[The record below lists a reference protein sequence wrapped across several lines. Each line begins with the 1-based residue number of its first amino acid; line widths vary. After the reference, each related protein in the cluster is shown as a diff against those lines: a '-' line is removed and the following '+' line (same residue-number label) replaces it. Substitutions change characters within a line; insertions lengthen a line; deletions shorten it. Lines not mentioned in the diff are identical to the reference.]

1 MQLEH
6 EKPDSPIF
14 VRHYKSGELTLS
26 QQTFYKSVIITPEAI
41 INNNWDVKSIDELH
55 LDAIEALIELDAHV
69 YLLGTGATSLIPPQ
83 EIIIAFARLGKSID
97 FMDSAAACRTFN
109 ILANEGRR
117 VAAAII
123 V

>member
-14 VRHYKSGELTLS
+14 VKHYKSGELTLP
-26 QQTFYKSVIITPEAI
+26 QQTFSHSVIITPEAI
-41 INNNWDVKSIDELH
+41 INNNWDVTSIDELN
-55 LDAIEALIELDAHV
+55 LDILDSLIELDAHV
-69 YLLGTGATSLIPPQ
+69 YLLGTGATSQIPPQ

>member
-6 EKPDSPIF
+6 EKQDTPIF
-14 VRHYKSGELTLS
+14 VKHYKSSELTLS
-26 QQTFYKSVIITPEAI
+26 QQTFSHSVIITPEKI
-41 INNNWDVKSIDELH
+41 INNNWGIKSIDELN
-55 LDAIEALIELDAHV
+55 LDTIEALIELDAHI
-69 YLLGTGATSLIPPQ
+69 YLLGTGATSQIPPQ

>member
-6 EKPDSPIF
+6 EKPDTPIF
-14 VRHYKSGELTLS
+14 VKHYKSGELTLS
-26 QQTFYKSVIITPEAI
+26 QQTLAHSVIITPDQI
-41 INNNWDVKSIDELH
+41 INDNWGVKS
-55 LDAIEALIELDAHV
+55 LDGLNLETIESLIELDAHV
-69 YLLGTGATSLIPPQ
+69 YLLGTGTTSLIPPQ
-83 EIIIAFARLGKSID
+83 EIIATFARLGKSID

>member
-1 MQLEH
+1 MQLEY
-6 EKPDSPIF
+6 EKPDTLIF
-14 VRHYKSGELTLS
+14 VKHYKSGELTLS
-26 QQTFYKSVIITPEAI
+26 QQTFSHSVIITPEKI
-41 INNNWDVKSIDELH
+41 INNNWDVKSIDALN
-55 LDAIEALIELDAHV
+55 LDAIEALIELDAHI
-69 YLLGTGATSLIPPQ
+69 YLLGTGETSLIPPQ

>member
-6 EKPDSPIF
+6 EKPDTTIF
-14 VRHYKSGELTLS
+14 VKYYKPGELTLS
-26 QQTFYKSVIITPEAI
+26 QQIFCHSVIFTPEQI
-41 INNNWDVKSIDELH
+41 INDNWNVNSIDNLNLE
-55 LDAIEALIELDAHV
+55 AIESLIEVDAHI

-83 EIIIAFARLGKSID
+83 EILAAFARLGKSID

-117 VAAAII
+117 VASSII

>member
-6 EKPDSPIF
+6 EKPDTPIF
-14 VRHYKSGELTLS
+14 VKHYKSGELTLS
-26 QQTFYKSVIITPEAI
+26 QQTLRHSVIITPDQI
-41 INNNWDVKSIDELH
+41 VNDSWGVKSIDGLS
-55 LDAIEALIELDAHV
+55 LDAIEPFIELDAHI
-69 YLLGTGATSLIPPQ
+69 YLLGTGATPQIPSQ
-83 EIIIAFARLGKSID
+83 AIIIAFARLGKSID

>member
-1 MQLEH
+1 M
-6 EKPDSPIF
+6 
-14 VRHYKSGELTLS
+14 
-26 QQTFYKSVIITPEAI
+26 IITPDKI
-41 INNNWDVKSIDELH
+41 INDNWNIKSIDELN

-69 YLLGTGATSLIPPQ
+69 YLLGTGGTSLIPPQ
-83 EIIIAFARLGKSID
+83 EIIAAFARLGKSID

>member
-6 EKPDSPIF
+6 EKPDTNIY
-14 VRHYKSGELTLS
+14 VKHYKSGSIRLAQES
-26 QQTFYKSVIITPEAI
+26 FNHSIIITPDAI
-41 INNNWDVKSIDELH
+41 INNNWKAQEVAQLTLDDFEPLFEVNASI
-55 LDAIEALIELDAHV
+55 
-69 YLLGTGATSLIPPQ
+69 YLLGTGMKAHIPPSD
-83 EIIIAFARLGKSID
+83 IITAFARLGKSLD

-117 VAAAII
+117 VIAAII